1 MTTTSCNKRELKQE
15 EKKDKKEKKAK
26 EKEAKVSEKLRKK
39 EVSQIKYA
47 NRLKVY
53 VQGVQTLPKA
63 IIHRFCFLSGLIPL
77 RPDEISKAVIFVKT
91 DPDITLD

>member
-15 EKKDKKEKKAK
+15 EKKDKKEKKAQ
-26 EKEAKVSEKLRKK
+26 EKETKASEKFRKK

-53 VQGVQTLPKA
+53 VQGV
-63 IIHRFCFLSGLIPL
+63 
-77 RPDEISKAVIFVKT
+77 
-91 DPDITLD
+91 